1 VRYAGLVSRVLGDDV
16 MTAGTEL
23 QVAVPPRCWM
33 ISAAK
38 IGYAVLYTG
47 ETASYSIED
56 YLTVLYLMAPKMPIR
71 V

>member
-16 MTAGTEL
+16 MTAEL

>member
-1 VRYAGLVSRVLGDDV
+1 